1 MLSPYRIRT
10 TSMNTPPNPV
20 PPCADQTSPALPT
33 LDTRQL
39 FQNGQRQVEII
50 HGDVRYS
57 LRLTRENKLI
67 LTK

>member
-1 MLSPYRIRT
+1 M
-10 TSMNTPPNPV
+10 TSQPTPNPT
-20 PPCADQTSPALPT
+20 AEATLPLPGT
-33 LDTRQL
+33 QLDTRQL

-50 HGDVRYS
+50 HGDARYS

>member
-1 MLSPYRIRT
+1 
-10 TSMNTPPNPV
+10 MNTPPNPV

>member
-1 MLSPYRIRT
+1 MNMPSPPLPSAALTDSQALS
-10 TSMNTPPNPV
+10 S
-20 PPCADQTSPALPT
+20 

>member
-1 MLSPYRIRT
+1 MNMPSP
-10 TSMNTPPNPV
+10 PV
-20 PPCADQTSPALPT
+20 PSAALPGSQVRSS

-39 FQNGQRQVEII
+39 FRNGQRQVEII

>member
-1 MLSPYRIRT
+1 MNMPSPPIPPAAPPGSQALS
-10 TSMNTPPNPV
+10 S
-20 PPCADQTSPALPT
+20 

-50 HGDVRYS
+50 HGEVRYS